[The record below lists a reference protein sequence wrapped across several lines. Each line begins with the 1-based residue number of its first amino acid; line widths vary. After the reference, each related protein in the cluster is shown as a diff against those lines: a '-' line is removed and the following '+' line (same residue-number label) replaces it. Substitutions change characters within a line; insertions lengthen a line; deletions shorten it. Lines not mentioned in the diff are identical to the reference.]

1 MLQMPQPDLPEMPSR
16 ALNGNV
22 KLVLD
27 DSSKVRAHSLYL
39 EHASTVLENALACA
53 PQQVSDSRSDEEAS
67 GESADESSEEPVDKQ
82 SKALINLPLPGV
94 SKLQAQLLVTCLYTM
109 GRETWLDSLG
119 PPKLIQL
126 ARVSHKLACL
136 EVLEQV
142 DKSLV
147 RVCGVNQLLPR
158 IPTAADAWL
167 TTADAP
173 AELQLAQQLHLTR
186 YEDLVGRFIGRHAA
200 AIDINR
206 VNPSLAA
213 VLKGARMAK

>member
-1 MLQMPQPDLPEMPSR
+1 MP
-16 ALNGNV
+16 
-22 KLVLD
+22 
-27 DSSKVRAHSLYL
+27 AH
-39 EHASTVLENALACA
+39 
-53 PQQVSDSRSDEEAS
+53 QQVSGSSSDAGS
-67 GESADESSEEPVDKQ
+67 GESADESSEEPAEKEC
-82 SKALINLPLPGV
+82 KALFSLPLPGV
-94 SKLQAQLLVTCLYTM
+94 SKMQAQLLVTCLYTM
-109 GRETWLDSLG
+109 GLETWLDSLG

-147 RVCGVNQLLPR
+147 RVCGVDQLLPR
-158 IPTAADAWL
+158 IPAAADAWL

-173 AELQLAQQLHLTR
+173 AELQLAQQLHLTC

-200 AIDINR
+200 VIDISR